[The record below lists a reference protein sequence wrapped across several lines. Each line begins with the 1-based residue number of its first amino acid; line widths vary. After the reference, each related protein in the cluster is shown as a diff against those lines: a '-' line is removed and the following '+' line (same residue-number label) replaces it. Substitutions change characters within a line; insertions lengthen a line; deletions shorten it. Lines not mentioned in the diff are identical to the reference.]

1 MCVVADSPDAMDERG
16 RVFGQVCGMG
26 VAGEPG
32 LTTTP
37 ERVRLAVAQLFD
49 DYAESIF
56 TYAAR
61 RVGALEARDV
71 VSEVFLVAIDRFDT
85 YRPDLGSTR
94 GWLFGIANN
103 VLRHHWRSENRRLR
117 AMAREASRTVVP
129 SDTQSSADTRLDAHL
144 DAGRIVEQVRRMPA
158 DDRDLLI
165 MLAWH
170 GMPHADIA
178 DALAI
183 PIGTV
188 RSRLHRLRRQL
199 ESLDIEGDST

>member
-1 MCVVADSPDAMDERG
+1 MS
-16 RVFGQVCGMG
+16 

-32 LTTTP
+32 LTTTT
-37 ERVRLAVAQLFD
+37 ERARLAIAQLFD
-49 DYAESIF
+49 DHAESIF

-61 RVGALEARDV
+61 RVGAVEARDV
-71 VSEVFLVAIDRFDT
+71 VSEVFLIAIDRFDT
-85 YRPDLGSTR
+85 YRPELGSTR

-117 AMAREASRTVVP
+117 ALAREASHTVIVTE
-129 SDTQSSADTRLDAHL
+129 TQSSVDVRLDAQL
-144 DAGRIVEQVRRMPA
+144 DAGRVLEEVRRMPA

-165 MLAWH
+165 MIAWH
-170 GMPHADIA
+170 GMSHADVA

-183 PIGTV
+183 PVGTV

-199 ESLDIEGDST
+199 ESLDIERDST